1 MQIPIL
7 NGVYTDAA
15 PDFRTS
21 YPRNLVPV
29 PKAQGISSGYL
40 RPAPGVVERG
50 TGPGVGRG
58 GINWNGQVYRVMGTK
73 LVRVAA
79 DGTITELG
87 DVGAGA
93 QVSLDYS
100 FDRLAIVS
108 GGSLF
113 YWDGATL
120 QRVTDPDL
128 GTVLDMR
135 WIAGYFMVTDGQYLI
150 VTDLNDP
157 FSINPLKYGSS
168 EADTDPI
175 KAVDQL
181 RNEAYAFNRY
191 TIEVFQNVG
200 GDNFPFQR
208 IEGAQ
213 VPRGI
218 IGTHAYTQFLGTFAF
233 IGGGRNEAP
242 AVYLLLPGDTSK
254 VSTREI
260 DQLLLEYAE
269 DDLATAIMET
279 RVDKG
284 HELLLIHLPDQCLA
298 YDAAASKIVGE
309 PVWFTLTSSLV
320 GRGTYRA
327 RNLVWCYDA
336 WNVEDPTT
344 SKLGTLT
351 DALSSHYGA
360 VNGWDFGTMVLYNEG
375 NGAIIHDLELVALTG
390 RVDAAANPVIW
401 TSYSVDGQTWSQERP
416 AAAGRQGER
425 DKRIAW
431 RRQGKLRNWRVQ
443 RFRGTSEAH
452 LSFARLEAQLEPLYG

>member
-7 NGVYTDAA
+7 NGVYTDSA

-29 PKAQGISSGYL
+29 PKAQGISTGYL
-40 RPAPGVVERG
+40 RPASGIVERG
-50 TGPGVGRG
+50 TGPGTGRG
-58 GINWNGQVYRVMGTK
+58 GINWNGQIYRVMGTK

-79 DGTITELG
+79 DGTITTLG
-87 DVGAGA
+87 DVGAGG
-93 QVSLDYS
+93 QCSLDYS
-100 FDRLAIVS
+100 FDRLAVAS
-108 GGSLF
+108 GGNLY
-113 YWDGATL
+113 YWNGSQLDK
-120 QRVTDPDL
+120 VIDIDL

-150 VTDLNDP
+150 VTDLDDP
-157 FSINPLKYGSS
+157 FSVNPLKYGSS
-168 EADTDPI
+168 EADPDPI
-175 KAVDQL
+175 LAVDQL
-181 RNEAYAFNRY
+181 RNEAYAFNRH
-191 TIEVFQNVG
+191 TIEVFRNIG
-200 GDNFPFQR
+200 GTGFPFER

-218 IGTHAYTQFLGTFAF
+218 IGTHAYAPYLGTFAF
-233 IGGGRNEAP
+233 VGSGRNEAP

-254 VSTREI
+254 ISTREI
-260 DQLLLEYAE
+260 DQQLLEYTE
-269 DDLATAIMET
+269 DELATAIMET
-279 RVDKG
+279 RIDKG

-298 YDAAASKIVGE
+298 YDSAASKIIGE
-309 PVWFTLTSSLV
+309 PVWYTLTSSLV
-320 GRGTYRA
+320 GLGTYRA

-344 SKLGTLT
+344 SKLGTLSE
-351 DALSSHYGA
+351 ALSSHYGD

-390 RVDAAANPVIW
+390 RVAANANPVIW

-416 AAAGRQGER
+416 TATGRQGER

-443 RFRGTSEAH
+443 RFRGTSDAH